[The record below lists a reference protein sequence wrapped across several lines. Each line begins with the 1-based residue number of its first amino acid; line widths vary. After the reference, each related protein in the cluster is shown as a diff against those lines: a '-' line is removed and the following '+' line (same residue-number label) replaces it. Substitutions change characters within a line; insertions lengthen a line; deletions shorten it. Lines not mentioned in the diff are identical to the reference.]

1 MGGDFAPSEIVK
13 GAVEGALELPVSI
26 ILVGQEEK
34 ILSELK
40 KYKKVINI
48 SVENASQVIGMDE
61 APTSSVREKT
71 DSSLN
76 VAVKLVKGRRADA
89 VLSAGNTGA
98 LMTAS
103 LFGLGR
109 IKGVERP
116 AIATV
121 FPTGTSEILLLDMG
135 ANVDCKPKHLKQF
148 ADMGSL
154 YAEHIM
160 HIKNPRVGLLN
171 IGEEEEKGNDLTRA
185 AYPLLKNSSINFV
198 GNIESKEI
206 LSGKVDVVVCDG
218 FVGNLI
224 LKFAESVS
232 QTVIKLLRKEL
243 SKNISSRLAGL
254 LLLPSIGNLRKIT
267 DYHEYGAAPLLGV
280 NGVCFKAHGR
290 AKARAIKNA
299 LRVTSEAVSEH
310 LVEFISQVESKLPAE
325 QKE

>member
-1 MGGDFAPSEIVK
+1 MPVRRAATITADPSFE
-13 GAVEGALELPVSI
+13 AALELPISI

-34 ILSELK
+34 LLSELK
-40 KYKKVINI
+40 KYKKAINI
-48 SVENASQVIGMDE
+48 SVENAREIIGMDE
-61 APTSSVREKT
+61 PPTSAVREKA
-71 DSSLN
+71 DSSIN
-76 VAVKLVKGRRADA
+76 VAVRLVKSKRADA

-98 LMTAS
+98 LMTAA

-135 ANVDCKPKHLKQF
+135 ANVDSRPKHLKQF
-148 ADMGSL
+148 AEMGSL

-171 IGEEEEKGNDLTRA
+171 IGEEEEKGNELTRS
-185 AYPLLKNSSINFV
+185 AYPMIKGTSVNFI
-198 GNIESKEI
+198 GNVESKEI
-206 LSGKVDVVVCDG
+206 WIGKVDVVVCDG

-232 QTVIKLLRKEL
+232 QFMIKLLRIEL
-243 SKNISSRLAGL
+243 SKNLFSK
-254 LLLPSIGNLRKIT
+254 IG
-267 DYHEYGAAPLLGV
+267 
-280 NGVCFKAHGR
+280 AHGR
-290 AKARAIKNA
+290 EKSRAIKNA
-299 LRVTSEAVSEH
+299 LRVTSEAVSGH
-310 LVEFISQVESKLPAE
+310 LVEFISQMESKQQAE